1 MQAKIL
7 PRSEVGVANTRTPFP
22 AIVKIPTVFS
32 GLAYKFN
39 SFSLKLQQ
47 DIYIYNNYKVCEKE
61 RKRVL
66 DLGFGT
72 RDEIN
77 GVGLSLKTG
86 GRVITVP
93 HPF

>member
-47 DIYIYNNYKVCEKE
+47 DIYITTIKCV
-61 RKRVL
+61 RKRERECWTWVL
-66 DLGFGT
+66 APEMRLTASD
-72 RDEIN
+72 
-77 GVGLSLKTG
+77 
-86 GRVITVP
+86 
-93 HPF
+93 